1 MRMKKKENPFSIG
14 SRLKSFAHAF
24 AGLWDMLA
32 TEHNA
37 WIHALATFLALDFA
51 WWLGIDQ
58 EGFVLI
64 VIAIVIVWVAEVFNT
79 VLEIMA
85 NLVVGERYS
94 KTVKRAKDIAAAAVL
109 IASIGAVIVGVTI
122 LGPPFY
128 QRVAPFFT

>member
-1 MRMKKKENPFSIG
+1 MRKKENPFSIE
-14 SRLKSFAHAF
+14 SRVRSFAHAF

-51 WWLGIDQ
+51 WWLGIDRK
-58 EGFVLI
+58 GFALI
-64 VIAIVIVWVAEVFNT
+64 VIAIVMVWVAEVFNT

-85 NLVVGERYS
+85 NLAVGQRYS

-109 IASIGAVIVGVTI
+109 IASIGAVMIGVAI

-128 QRVAPFFT
+128 ERMAPFFS